1 MDNKIKLYTD
11 ELKIG
16 MYVSELDRAWIDTPF
31 LFQGFLISQH
41 EELEQLQ
48 KHCDFVFVDRELS
61 RPEVSPLLKVSSLR
75 RHPPKNGA
83 KRVPPGHKRF
93 TEADF
98 RHSLVSSFRVYRDAR
113 GWIDTMLE
121 DSRLGNSVDTHT
133 ARGLV
138 TRLAEEVIQNA
149 DALVWLTHLKKRDQ
163 YTATHCINVCI
174 LALTFGRSLGLD
186 GETLNRLGLGALLHD
201 IGKLRVPERILNKP
215 GRLTESEFNIM
226 MTHPQ
231 EGHAL
236 LANDHSLELDT
247 LNIILHHHERLDGRG
262 YPFGLAE
269 HEISLLVRIT
279 SIVDVYDAITSD
291 RCYHDAIPPARAL
304 ENLFKWAPG
313 NYDVG
318 LLESFIKC
326 IGIYPI
332 GSVVRLVSNEVGVVV
347 ASDQGRRL
355 KPIVMLVKN
364 SEGKPYA
371 ARRFVN
377 LSSAIWERNGVPLS
391 INEVLEPRA
400 HGIDVKALLQ
410 EELHASDIQLASA

>member
-1 MDNKIKLYTD
+1 MNNKIKLYTD

-16 MYVSELDRAWIDTPF
+16 MYVSELDRAWLDTPF
-31 LFQGFLISQH
+31 LFQGFLIRH
-41 EELEQLQ
+41 IDELEQLQ

-61 RPEVSPLLKVSSLR
+61 RPEVSPLLTASSHR
-75 RHPPKNGA
+75 RHPA
-83 KRVPPGHKRF
+83 KGVARGQKQF
-93 TEADF
+93 TEASF
-98 RHSLVSSFRVYRDAR
+98 RHSLVNSFRIYRDAR

-121 DSRLGNSVDTHT
+121 DCRLGNSVDTNK
-133 ARGLV
+133 ARDLV
-138 TRLAEEVIQNA
+138 SRLAEQVIQNA
-149 DALVWLTHLKKRDQ
+149 DALVWLTHLKKRDE

-186 GETLNRLGLGALLHD
+186 NEALNLLGLGALLHD

-236 LANDHSLELDT
+236 LANDHSLELET

-262 YPFGLAE
+262 YPFGLPE
-269 HEISLLVRIT
+269 HRISPLTRIT
-279 SIVDVYDAITSD
+279 SIVDVYDAVTSD
-291 RCYHDAIPPARAL
+291 RCYHDAIPPALAL
-304 ENLFKWAPG
+304 EKLFQWAAG

-318 LLESFIKC
+318 LLEGFIKC

-347 ASDQGRRL
+347 ATDQGRRL
-355 KPIVMLVKN
+355 KPIVMLLRN

-371 ARRFVN
+371 TRRFVN
-377 LSSAIWERNGVPLS
+377 LSSAIWERNGVPLT
-391 INEVLEPRA
+391 IADVLEPRA
-400 HGIDVKALLQ
+400 LGIDVKALLE
-410 EELHASDIQLASA
+410 EELRVSATQLATA